1 MRKQS
6 TQPSRPQG
14 VWLAMSGGG
23 MRAALFH
30 YGALKRLFELNMLE
44 DVEVVSATSGGSLVA
59 ALLGVHGP
67 MINGDT
73 ERWESFEQDL
83 LDAAANG
90 VLGPTIWSGVAWIS
104 LLFAAVFGNLNL
116 FLVLWTGTSS
126 TPLTLLWVC
135 LIVVFALAILA
146 TAGQMHFLARN
157 SAALPNVEGKRSL
170 TSDFFPEA
178 ATGPEGGIADH
189 FRQSISKFFLMLDP
203 SYVLWHSLNFR
214 VFRNSVLND
223 FRLGPKIF
231 LCAADLNSGR
241 ELVFSEKLFGELSSF
256 GSPRLWRQYETEAT
270 MGDDYFKTVLGEDIP
285 VATAVAACSAYPPF
299 FASVPVFIDGQMVA
313 NCIDGGV
320 IDNHA
325 LIITRQMAKYVDEH
339 KADALG
345 RTFSNTIGRVLA
357 LDASGPVQLYRRYF
371 WLRISALPRLGDLLH
386 NRQIQGELEDL
397 DDIQRLFNVSARAIS
412 LRTRPDE
419 GCALKD
425 PEIAR
430 LAARVR
436 THFDSFSKVEC
447 AVLAYLGY
455 YWADRWAET
464 DFPARNQE
472 SPKARMR
479 GIADILPAC
488 FAPPAAMLVESKIVA
503 HLRYS
508 GIGIRSWRWLRRYI
522 ARA

>member
-1 MRKQS
+1 MREPNP
-6 TQPSRPQG
+6 QPSHLQG
-14 VWLAMSGGG
+14 IWLAMSGGG
-23 MRAALFH
+23 TRAALFH
-30 YGALKRLFELNMLE
+30 YGALKRLFELNLLE
-44 DVEVVSATSGGSLVA
+44 NVEVVSATSGGSLVA

-73 ERWESFEQDL
+73 ERWERFEQDL

-90 VLGPTIWSGVAWIS
+90 VIGPTIWSGVAWIS
-104 LLFAAVFGNLNL
+104 LLFAAVFGSLNL
-116 FLVLWTGTSS
+116 LLLLGTGTSS
-126 TPLTLLWVC
+126 APLTLFWVC
-135 LIVVFALAILA
+135 LIVFALAILA

-157 SAALPNVEGKRSL
+157 SGALPNVEGKRSL
-170 TSDFFPEA
+170 TPDFIPEA
-178 ATGPEGGIADH
+178 TTGSGGGTADR
-189 FRQSISKFFLMLDP
+189 FSQWVSNFFLMLDP
-203 SYVLWHSLNFR
+203 SYVLWHTLNFR
-214 VFRNSVLND
+214 VFRNSVLDD

-241 ELVFSEKLFGELSSF
+241 ELVFSEKLFGELSRF
-256 GSPRLWRQYETEAT
+256 GSPRLWRQYETETT
-270 MGDDYFKTVLGEDIP
+270 MGDDYFKTVLGKDIP
-285 VATAVAACSAYPPF
+285 IATAVAACSAYPPF
-299 FASVPVFIDGQMVA
+299 FSSVPVFIDGQLVA

-371 WLRISALPRLGDLLH
+371 WLRVSALPRLGDLLH

-397 DDIQRLFNVSARAIS
+397 DDIQRLFNVSAWAIS
-412 LRTRPDE
+412 LRTHPDD

-430 LAARVR
+430 LAAQVR
-436 THFDSFSKVEC
+436 THFDGFSKVEC

-455 YWADRWAET
+455 YWANRWAEN
-464 DFPARNQE
+464 DFADRKQE
-472 SPKARMR
+472 LPKTRMR
-479 GIADILPAC
+479 GIADILPTR
-488 FAPPAAMLVESKIVA
+488 FAPPAAMLPESNIVA

-508 GIGIRSWRWLRRYI
+508 DIQIRSWRWLRRYI